1 MSAPLLSINIVSYN
15 TKDITLQCLRSIEKS
30 IQTRWLTQNPAK
42 DIEVVIVDNASTDG
56 SADAIEKIKSKLS
69 IPLRMI
75 RNAENIGFGKGHN
88 KAAGES
94 TGEYLLLLNTDTIL
108 LADALAKFV
117 ETFLSANQPKSPE
130 YEDLVKR
137 TSVDYC
143 VHFAGP
149 KLLNSDM
156 SPQPSS
162 GPYYSIPV
170 IFGALF
176 LRGDH
181 WGLTRY
187 SPKDPRKVD
196 WISGA
201 CILCKKEH
209 FQELGGFDEQIF
221 MYMEEIE
228 LLYRARKKG
237 MEVWFMPSAQVVH
250 LGSASSNT
258 TYPIFQ
264 VYRGFLYLYN
274 KHHHVLELHMVQW
287 LLTLKAQ
294 LVILL
299 GRLLGRPNLIETYR
313 KALDIVKDSKNI
325 FGIMQTSHSGKQ

>member
-1 MSAPLLSINIVSYN
+1 MTAPLLSINIVSYN

-30 IQTRWLTQNPAK
+30 ISTRWLSKNPGK
-42 DIEVVIVDNASTDG
+42 DIEIVLVDNASTDG
-56 SADAIEKIKSKLS
+56 SADAIENTKNILS
-69 IPLRMI
+69 VPVRLF
-75 RNAENIGFGKGHN
+75 RNTENIGFGKGHN
-88 KAAGES
+88 KAAIES
-94 TGEYLLLLNTDTIL
+94 AGEYLLLLNTDTIL
-108 LADALAKFV
+108 LADALAKFM
-117 ETFLSANQPKSPE
+117 ESFLAINPPE
-130 YEDLVKR
+130 SSEYKDLVKR
-137 TSVDYC
+137 ATVNYR

-156 SPQPSS
+156 SPQPSC

-187 SPKDPRKVD
+187 SPTTSQRVD
-196 WISGA
+196 WVSGA

-209 FQELGGFDEQIF
+209 FQEIGGFDEQIF

-228 LLYRARKKG
+228 LLYRAKKKG
-237 MEVWFMPSAQVVH
+237 MEVWCLPSAQVAH
-250 LGSASSNT
+250 LGSASSNK

-264 VYRGFLYLYN
+264 VYRGFLYLYH

-287 LLTLKAQ
+287 LLTLKAH
-294 LVILL
+294 LVIVL
-299 GRLLGRPNLIETYR
+299 GRLLGRPNLIETYQ
-313 KALDIVKDSKNI
+313 KALLIVREGNL
-325 FGIMQTSHSGKQ
+325 

>member
-30 IQTRWLTQNPAK
+30 LQTRWLTKVPGK
-42 DIEVVIVDNASTDG
+42 DIEVILIDNASTDG
-56 SADAIEKIKSKLS
+56 SADAIESMKGILS
-69 IPLRMI
+69 IPLRLV
-75 RNAENIGFGKGHN
+75 RNTENIGFGKGHN
-88 KAAGES
+88 KAAIES
-94 TGEYLLLLNTDTIL
+94 AGEYLLLLNTDTIL
-108 LADALAKFV
+108 LADALAKFM
-117 ETFLSANQPKSPE
+117 ESFLANNPPESPK
-130 YEDLVKR
+130 YKNLVTR
-137 TSVDYC
+137 ATGDYR

-187 SPKDPRKVD
+187 SPSSPQRVD
-196 WISGA
+196 WVSGA
-201 CILCKKEH
+201 CILCKREH

-228 LLYRARKKG
+228 LLYRAKKEG
-237 MEVWFMPSAQVVH
+237 MEVWCLPSARVVH
-250 LGSASSNT
+250 LGSASSNK

-264 VYRGFLYLYN
+264 VYRGFLYLYH
-274 KHHHVLELHMVQW
+274 KHHHALALRMVQC
-287 LLTLKAQ
+287 LLTLKAK
-294 LVILL
+294 LVIVL
-299 GRLLGRPNLIETYR
+299 GRLLGRPNLVETYQ
-313 KALDIVKDSKNI
+313 KALQIVES
-325 FGIMQTSHSGKQ
+325 S

>member
-1 MSAPLLSINIVSYN
+1 MTAPLLSINIVSYN

-30 IQTRWLTQNPAK
+30 LQTRWLTKVPGK
-42 DIEVVIVDNASTDG
+42 DIEVILIDNASTDG
-56 SADAIEKIKSKLS
+56 SADAIESMKGILS
-69 IPLRMI
+69 IPLRLV
-75 RNAENIGFGKGHN
+75 RNTENIGFGKGHN
-88 KAAGES
+88 KAAIES
-94 TGEYLLLLNTDTIL
+94 AGEYLLLLNTDTIL
-108 LADALAKFV
+108 LADALAKFM
-117 ETFLSANQPKSPE
+117 ESFLANNPPESPK
-130 YEDLVKR
+130 YKNLVTR
-137 TSVDYC
+137 ATGDYR

-187 SPKDPRKVD
+187 SPSSPQRVD
-196 WISGA
+196 WVSGA
-201 CILCKKEH
+201 CILCKREH

-228 LLYRARKKG
+228 LLYRAKKEG
-237 MEVWFMPSAQVVH
+237 MEVWCLPSARVVH
-250 LGSASSNT
+250 LGSASSNK

-264 VYRGFLYLYN
+264 VYRGFLYLYH
-274 KHHHVLELHMVQW
+274 KHHHALALRMVQC
-287 LLTLKAQ
+287 LLTLKAK
-294 LVILL
+294 LVIVL
-299 GRLLGRPNLIETYR
+299 GRLLGRPNLVETYQ
-313 KALDIVKDSKNI
+313 KALQIVES
-325 FGIMQTSHSGKQ
+325 S

>member
-1 MSAPLLSINIVSYN
+1 MGKPLLSINIVSYN

-30 IQTRWLTQNPAK
+30 ISTRWLTKNPAK
-42 DIEVVIVDNASTDG
+42 DIEVVLVDNASTDG
-56 SADAIEKIKSKLS
+56 SADAIENIKSTLS
-69 IPLRMI
+69 IPLRIM
-75 RNAENIGFGKGHN
+75 RNTENIGFGKGHN
-88 KAAGES
+88 KAATES
-94 TGEYLLLLNTDTIL
+94 AGEYLLLLNTDTIL
-108 LADALAKFV
+108 LADALAKFM
-117 ETFLSANQPKSPE
+117 ESFLSANPPDITE
-130 YEDLVKR
+130 YKDLVTRK
-137 TSVDYC
+137 TVDYR

-156 SPQPSS
+156 TPQPSC
-162 GPYYSIPV
+162 GPYYSIPI

-181 WGLTRY
+181 WELTRY
-187 SPKDPRKVD
+187 SPKDPRRVD
-196 WISGA
+196 WVSGA

-237 MEVWFMPSAQVVH
+237 MEVWCLPSAQIVH

-264 VYRGFLYLYN
+264 VYRGFLYLYH

-287 LLTLKAQ
+287 LLTLKAY
-294 LVILL
+294 LVIGL
-299 GRLLGRPNLIETYR
+299 GKLLGRPKLVKTYTQ
-313 KALDIVKDSKNI
+313 ALQIVNESYP
-325 FGIMQTSHSGKQ
+325 